1 MYQETDEAVVVRAI
15 EEKEALAVLIERYEP
30 KLSRY
35 IKRLGVKN
43 EEDTEDV
50 LQNVFVKVYQNL
62 NNFDTSL
69 SFSSWVYRIAHNEAV
84 SFFRHK
90 NVRPEGNAVHDGEEA
105 LKLLIDDEALTEKID
120 ETLNAQHVNQ
130 ALDALDEK
138 YRSALILRFFEER
151 DYKEI
156 SDILKV
162 PMGSVATLI
171 HRAKSNLKKELAHII

>member
-1 MYQETDEAVVVRAI
+1 MHEQTDEAIVVRAL
-15 EEKEALAVLIERYEP
+15 EDKEALAVLIERYEA

-35 IKRLGVKN
+35 IRRLGVKN
-43 EEDTEDV
+43 QEDVQDV
-50 LQNVFVKVYQNL
+50 LQNIFVKVYQNL

-69 SFSSWVYRIAHNEAV
+69 SFSSWVYRIAHNESI

-90 NVRPEGNAVHDGEEA
+90 NVRPEGNAVSDGEEA
-105 LKLLIDDEALTEKID
+105 LKLLINDEELTEKID
-120 ETLNAQHVNQ
+120 ETLNAAHVNQ

-138 YRSALILRFFEER
+138 YRSALVLRFFEER

-171 HRAKSNLKKELAHII
+171 HRAKSNLKKELAHIV